1 MTDTKIA
8 SPALPDHIEETIRS
22 IDRLHA
28 EHRRDATPLQRAVDR
43 VTTLLGRPGFI
54 VVVTAVVNLW
64 VGCNLLAAT
73 FGYRA
78 VDPPPFPWLAGV
90 VSLTSLYM
98 VVLILATQRREDLL
112 ARHREQL
119 ILELALLSEQ
129 KTAKVIELLEEFR
142 RDSPLIHDRVDRQAN
157 SMAQPADP
165 QQMLD
170 AIKEIR
176 AEAAQISGAASAA
189 EDNAPARPG
198 DRRSRDR
205 SMRGSP
211 PKPADPKRMP
221 RNLKP
226 RARAAD

>member
-1 MTDTKIA
+1 MPDTKLA
-8 SPALPDHIEETIRS
+8 SPVLPDHIEETIRS

-43 VTTLLGRPGFI
+43 MTTLLGRPGFI
-54 VVVTAVVNLW
+54 FVVTVIVALW
-64 VGCNLLAAT
+64 VGCNLLAAAL
-73 FGYRA
+73 GHRA
-78 VDPPPFPWLAGV
+78 IDPPPFSALAGV
-90 VSLTSLYM
+90 VSLASLYL
-98 VVLILATQRREDLL
+98 VVLILATQRREDQL
-112 ARHREQL
+112 AQHREQL

-142 RDSPLIHDRVDRQAN
+142 RDDPLIHNRVDRQAD

-176 AEAAQISGAASAA
+176 AEAEQVSGAASGA
-189 EDNAPARPG
+189 EDKAPVRPG

-205 SMRGSP
+205 SRASP
-211 PKPADPKRMP
+211 PKTAGTKRPA
-221 RNLKP
+221 RNRKP

>member
-1 MTDTKIA
+1 MADPKIA
-8 SPALPDHIEETIRS
+8 SPVLPDHIEETIRS

-54 VVVTAVVNLW
+54 LLVTVIVALW
-64 VGCNLLAAT
+64 VGGNLLAVA
-73 FGYRA
+73 FGHRA
-78 VDPPPFPWLAGV
+78 IDPPPFSGLAGAI
-90 VSLTSLYM
+90 SLASLYM
-98 VVLILATQRREDLL
+98 VVLILATQRREDQL

-142 RDSPLIHDRVDRQAN
+142 RNSPLIHDRVDRQAD

-176 AEAAQISGAASAA
+176 AEAAQLSGAASGA
-189 EDNAPARPG
+189 EDKGPARPG
-198 DRRSRDR
+198 DHRSRDR
-205 SMRGSP
+205 ARGTP
-211 PKPADPKRMP
+211 PKPAGAKRAP
-221 RNLKP
+221 RNPKP